1 MTSIIILIILFFI
14 LVFTGMPI
22 AIAIGASSIVTLLT
36 QGNIPSMVVPQRIFV
51 MLDSFPMMAVPLFIL
66 SGEVM
71 VRGGIAQ
78 KLIKFSSVLVG
89 HIKGSRA
96 QITIVSNMLMSC
108 VSGSASAGCSA
119 IGSIM
124 VPSMLE
130 EKYDKDYAVA
140 VLASSSVLG
149 AIIPPSI
156 MMVIY
161 GSMANVSVG
170 RMFIGGYIPGLI
182 MVAGLMGLSYF
193 YAIKRKYVVY
203 KRSSFK
209 EICIAFKDAFWAL
222 LMPVIILG
230 GILSGIFTP
239 TEAGGVAVFYAF
251 IVGFVT
257 RKIKIRDLKS
267 IFYKSA
273 ISTTVPMLI
282 IGIAAIFGWLLTI
295 NNFHMHIGN
304 MFMSITQDPTMFFMI
319 VLVFYFV
326 FGLFIESN
334 AVLIIMT
341 PVLAPMAAKYGI
353 DPIHFGVVTVVALII
368 GAVTPPVGILLF
380 ISTNLAQTKLDK
392 VLRLIWPY
400 SLLLIILTYI
410 FALFPKIVTWLPNLL
425 MK

>member
-1 MTSIIILIILFFI
+1 
-14 LVFTGMPI
+14 
-22 AIAIGASSIVTLLT
+22 
-36 QGNIPSMVVPQRIFV
+36 

-71 VRGGIAQ
+71 SRGGIAQ

-89 HIKGSRA
+89 HIRGSQA
-96 QITIVSNMLMSC
+96 QVTIVSNLFMSC
-108 VSGSASAGCSA
+108 VSGSASAGCTA

-130 EKYDKDYAVA
+130 EGYDKDYAVA
-140 VLASSSVLG
+140 VLGSSSVLG

-170 RMFIGGYIPGLI
+170 KMFIGGYIPGLI
-182 MVAGLMGLSYF
+182 LVAGLMGLSYY
-193 YAIKRKYVVY
+193 YATKRKYVVH

-209 EICIAFKDAFWAL
+209 EIGLAFKDAFWAL

-230 GILSGIFTP
+230 GIMSGAFTP
-239 TEAGGVAVFYAF
+239 TEAGGVACLYAF
-251 IVGFVT
+251 IVGFAT
-257 RKIKIRDLKS
+257 GNIKIRDLKS

-273 ISTTVPMLI
+273 VSTTVPMLI

-295 NNFHMHIGN
+295 NNFHQYIGI
-304 MFMSITQDPTMFFMI
+304 MFRSITDSPLGFLMI

-353 DPIHFGVVTVVALII
+353 DPIQFGVVNVIALII
-368 GAVTPPVGILLF
+368 GALTPPVGILLF

-392 VLRLIWPY
+392 VLGLVWRY
-400 SLLLIILTYI
+400 AFLLIALTFV
-410 FALFPKIVTWLPNLL
+410 FALFPQIVIWLPNLL